1 MDEDR
6 ARERLVSRIDEL
18 MRNGGAPLAVRRN
31 QWPTALRI
39 AVIET
44 SGLPVAADPEALPSP
59 VGSDGPCGALEVD
72 TRRLTEAEIAV
83 VHPILRAA
91 GALDAMEYTHL
102 DVVDAADLPEDA
114 CLGVVFERAVV
125 GADLVLSILDA
136 LGVAY
141 DEVDASA

>member
-1 MDEDR
+1 MDADK

-18 MRNGGAPLAVRRN
+18 MRHGGAPLVVRRN
-31 QWPTALRI
+31 QWPTALRV
-39 AVIET
+39 AALET
-44 SGLPVAADPEALPSP
+44 PGLPASGGSGEVPADA
-59 VGSDGPCGALEVD
+59 GSDGVCGALEVD

-102 DVVDAADLPEDA
+102 DVEDPEDLPEEA
-114 CLGVVFERAVV
+114 CLGVVFEQAVV
-125 GADLVLSILDA
+125 GADLVLSILEA

-141 DEVDASA
+141 DEIDASV